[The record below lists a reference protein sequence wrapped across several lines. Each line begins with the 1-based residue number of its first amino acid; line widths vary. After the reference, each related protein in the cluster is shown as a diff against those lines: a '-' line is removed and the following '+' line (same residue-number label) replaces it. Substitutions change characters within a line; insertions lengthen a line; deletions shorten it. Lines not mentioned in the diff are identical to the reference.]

1 MTICLKQSSPFHRF
15 ACRFLLAALC
25 LLLLGP
31 SHSQEPSAV
40 RDVSGVEVVDVSAA
54 DASRH
59 GWIAPRGAKARG
71 VKKGSPA
78 DEAGIAVNDVVV
90 SIDGREI
97 ANASA
102 FRDVVTN
109 SPAGSQLQVRLLRA
123 RKEKLVTLVVP
134 AAARAQAKPA
144 SQTKGA
150 PVANKDLRN
159 HSLVVAV
166 ETGGHRNLVRHLLFT
181 PDGKQLIS
189 AGDDKVVRVWN
200 LATGQTERIIR
211 GEVGAGREGQVFS
224 VALSPDGARLAVAGW
239 ITSPEH
245 SGYHIRLY
253 DYRTGALLGL
263 LVGHQDR
270 VSSLAFSGDGHY
282 LISGAHDRTAIIWN
296 PTTREPLHVLK
307 GHKAEILS
315 VAFVPGDRA
324 VTGSYDGTLKLWRVS
339 DGGEIATL
347 TGHRGMIETIA
358 VSPRDGS
365 IASGSRVG
373 ELMLWDSKSGDLRKK
388 FETQENV
395 IGRVRFSSDGNKLL
409 TTAAEGKP
417 VFMQKVWDVETGQV
431 LAIYKGHDNSVTAAD
446 ISPDQRLVATA
457 GGKDNEIHIWD
468 IKTGKLANNAARAPL
483 VLRGVGAPIFATGW
497 QLEAG
502 AILWGAISDYASHND
517 RGALTYR
524 FRLPRA
530 VGKLREPERLS
541 VEAALD
547 ARRAQQTHGSLTI
560 AHSPGGPYGHD
571 AVLTIERDS
580 VAIARMTR
588 DQTSG
593 YGHLSYT
600 FTPDGKRVISGG
612 SNGQLFAY
620 DLTGALVG
628 RFVGHEGVVWSV
640 ACSSDG
646 RFLISGG
653 GDQTVRIWNLASYEL
668 IATLLQGR
676 DEEWVMWTPQG
687 YYTGSPGADKLVGW
701 QINHGAD
708 QAADFVGAE
717 QLRQHLNRPDI
728 VERALIVGSAEQAVR
743 ESMGTKFSLVDLLA
757 RSVPKFRILAP
768 DAGSTQTGG
777 RIELKIAIEAT
788 PDPIKAIRVQVNGRQ
803 IDEHTPQVASG
814 GFHAGEKTLE
824 IPLAAGRND
833 LRIVLTNAIGEKA
846 EMVTVVHEGEGD
858 LDKRGTL
865 YILAI
870 GVEKYPGLGK
880 HCGPRGDLSCDLG
893 YSSADARQ
901 LADTIEKR
909 VGGSHANV
917 IKRLLI
923 NEASNPDDLPTA
935 TNIVDAIG
943 QLQRTLETDTIVVS
957 IAGHGHNEGANYRF
971 LATNAAWDQG
981 VLRSS
986 TVVSWHALQEAIE
999 SAKGRRFLFV
1009 DTCHSENSYN
1019 ARLGNAAYHAN
1030 IIAYAASTFDQEA
1043 LEDPALGHGLF
1054 TYAVVEGLE
1063 GKAAL
1068 RTKGQISSKDLAD
1081 YVSKRVD
1088 ELARVMNARQ
1098 EPQYFKGRDA
1108 EDYVLTRF

>member
-1 MTICLKQSSPFHRF
+1 MASG
-15 ACRFLLAALC
+15 AAKDL
-25 LLLLGP
+25 
-31 SHSQEPSAV
+31 
-40 RDVSGVEVVDVSAA
+40 SGVEVIDVTAA
-54 DASRH
+54 DADRQ
-59 GWIAPRGAKARG
+59 GWLAPRGAKARS

-78 DEAGIAVNDVVV
+78 DRAGIAVNDIVV

-97 ANASA
+97 SNATA
-102 FRDVVTN
+102 FRDLVTK
-109 SPAGSQLQVRLLRA
+109 SPAGSQLHVRLLRA
-123 RKEKLVTLVVP
+123 RKERLVTLVLLSAVLPQPKP
-134 AAARAQAKPA
+134 APPAQA
-144 SQTKGA
+144 A
-150 PVANKDLRN
+150 PVQAKDLRKN
-159 HSLVVAV
+159 SLVVAV
-166 ETGGHRNLVRHLLFT
+166 ETGGHRNLVRQLVFT
-181 PDGKQLIS
+181 PDGKELIS
-189 AGDDKVVRVWN
+189 AGDDKDVRVWN
-200 LATGQTERIIR
+200 VATGKTERIIR

-224 VALSPDGARLAVAGW
+224 VSLSPDGAWLAVAGW
-239 ITSPEH
+239 MTSPEH
-245 SGYHIRLY
+245 PGHDIRLY
-253 DYRTGALLGL
+253 DYRTGGL
-263 LVGHQDR
+263 VGLFVGHQER
-270 VSSLAFSGDGHY
+270 VASVAFSGDGQY
-282 LISGAHDRTAIIWN
+282 LISGGHDKSAIIWN
-296 PTTREPLHVLK
+296 ATTRQPLHVLK
-307 GHKAEILS
+307 GHKAEILA

-347 TGHRGMIETIA
+347 TGHQGMVETIA

-388 FETQENV
+388 FETQDNA
-395 IGRVRFSSDGNKLL
+395 ISRVRFSPDGSKLL
-409 TTAAEGKP
+409 TTVAEGKP
-417 VFMQKVWDVETGQV
+417 IFVQKIWDVESGRV
-431 LAIYKGHDNSVTAAD
+431 LVTYKGHDNTVGAAD

-457 GGKDNEIHIWD
+457 GGKDNEIHLWD
-468 IKTGKLANNAARAPL
+468 IKTGKLASNAARAPL
-483 VLRGVGAPIFATGW
+483 ILRGVGAPVFATGW
-497 QLEAG
+497 QPDAG

-524 FRLPRA
+524 FRLPGATGKMRA
-530 VGKLREPERLS
+530 PERLS

-547 ARRAQQTHGSLTI
+547 ARRAQQTQGALTI
-560 AHSPGGPYGHD
+560 AHNPGGPYGHD
-571 AVLTIERDS
+571 AVLSIERGGET
-580 VAIARMTR
+580 IARMTR
-588 DQTSG
+588 DQSSG
-593 YGHLSYT
+593 YGHISYT
-600 FTPDGKRVISGG
+600 FTPDGQRVISGG
-612 SNGQLFAY
+612 SNGHLLAY

-653 GDQTVRIWNLASYEL
+653 GDQTVRIWNLVSYEL

-728 VERALIVGSAEQAVR
+728 VERALILGSAEQAVR
-743 ESMGTKFSLVDLLA
+743 DSLGTKFSLADLLA
-757 RSVPKFRILAP
+757 RSVPNFRILAP
-768 DAGSTQTGG
+768 SAGTTQRGG
-777 RIELKIAIEAT
+777 RTELKIAIEAT

-803 IDEHTPQVASG
+803 IDEETPAVGSG

-833 LRIVLTNAIGEKA
+833 VRIVLTNAIGEKA
-846 EMVTVVHEGEGD
+846 EMVTVMHEGEGD

-880 HCGPRGDLSCDLG
+880 ICGPGGGMSCDLG
-893 YSSADARQ
+893 YTSADARQ

-909 VGGSHANV
+909 VGPSHANV
-917 IKRLLI
+917 VKRLLI
-923 NEASNPDDLPTA
+923 NEASNPNDLPTA
-935 TNIVDAIG
+935 ANIVDAIG
-943 QLQRTLETDTIVVS
+943 QLRETLETDTIVVS
-957 IAGHGHNEGANYRF
+957 ISGHGHNEGPNYRF
-971 LATNAAWDQG
+971 LPTNAAWEQG
-981 VLRSS
+981 ALRSS
-986 TVVSWHALQEAIE
+986 TVVAWHALQEAIE

-1009 DTCHSENSYN
+1009 DTCHSANAYN

-1043 LEDPALGHGLF
+1043 LEAPTLGHGLF
-1054 TYAVVEGLE
+1054 TYAVVEGLG

-1068 RTKGQISSKDLAD
+1068 RSRGEISAKDLAD
-1081 YVSKRVD
+1081 YVGRRVD
-1088 ELARVMNARQ
+1088 ELARAMNARQ